1 MDIPNIGFGT
11 YRLGKNTKDSV
22 RHAINIGYRHIDTAP
37 LYKNEAI
44 VGNAINK
51 SGINRQNLFITTK
64 ISRKELETNSIAE
77 SIENSLKNMGMD
89 YLDLV
94 LLHEPIDYIKNWVL
108 LTDYY
113 NTIGKNKV
121 RFIGVSNFNEKQLKI
136 IYNVNNGN
144 NGNNGNTKPYC
155 NQIELNP
162 FLLRNPIVEYCNR
175 SNIKIVA
182 HSPLTKGEKLEDSR
196 LKTLANEYNITPA
209 QLMLKWN
216 LQQNN
221 IVIPRSKNNSH
232 IEENLKIIDIIDTRI
247 LDEDMTF
254 MESFD
259 CRYTTHPK
267 YL

>member
-1 MDIPNIGFGT
+1 MDIPSTGFGT
-11 YRLGKNTKDSV
+11 YRLGKSTYDSV
-22 RHAINIGYRHIDTAP
+22 RCAINMGYRHIDTAP

-51 SGINRQNLFITTK
+51 SGINRKNLFITTK
-64 ISRKELETNSIAE
+64 ISRKELDTNSIAE
-77 SIENSLKNMGMD
+77 SIENSLKIMGLD
-89 YLDLV
+89 YIDLV
-94 LLHEPIDYIKNWVL
+94 LLHEPIDYIKNWEL
-108 LTDYY
+108 LTEYY

-121 RFIGVSNFNEKQLKI
+121 RFIGVSNFNETHLNDVYYI
-136 IYNVNNGN
+136 
-144 NGNNGNTKPYC
+144 NTKPYC

-162 FLLRNPIVEYCNR
+162 FLLRNPIVEYCNNN
-175 SNIKIVA
+175 NIKIVA
-182 HSPLTKGEKLEDSR
+182 HTPLTKGEKLGDIR
-196 LKTLANEYNITPA
+196 LNTLANEYNITPA

-232 IEENLKIIDIIDTRI
+232 IEENLKILDKIIDARI
-247 LDEDMTF
+247 TDEDMQF
-254 MESFD
+254 MELFD

>member
-1 MDIPNIGFGT
+1 MDIPIIGFGT
-11 YRLGKNTKDSV
+11 YRLGKSTNDSV

-94 LLHEPIDYIKNWVL
+94 LLHEPIDYIKNWGL
-108 LTDYY
+108 LVEYY

-121 RFIGVSNFNEKQLKI
+121 RFIGVSNFNEKQLKN
-136 IYNVNNGN
+136 IYNVNNIN
-144 NGNNGNTKPYC
+144 VNPYC
-155 NQIELNP
+155 NQIELSP

-175 SNIKIVA
+175 NNIKIVA
-182 HSPLTKGEKLEDSR
+182 HSPLTKGEKLEDTR
-196 LKTLANEYNITPA
+196 LKTLANEYNISPS

-232 IEENLKIIDIIDTRI
+232 IEENLQIIDIIDTRI
-247 LDEDMTF
+247 TDEDMEL
-254 MESFD
+254 MKSFD

>member
-1 MDIPNIGFGT
+1 MDIPIIGFGT
-11 YRLGKNTKDSV
+11 YRLGKNTHDSV
-22 RHAINIGYRHIDTAP
+22 TNAINIGYRHIDTAP

-44 VGNAINK
+44 VGDSINK
-51 SGINRQNLFITTK
+51 SGINRTQLFITTK
-64 ISRKELETNSIAE
+64 ISRKELETNSIVE
-77 SIENSLKNMGMD
+77 SIENSLKIMGLD

-94 LLHEPIDYIKNWVL
+94 LLHEPIDYIKNWTL
-108 LTDYY
+108 LTEYY

-121 RFIGVSNFNEKQLKI
+121 RFIGVSNFNETQLNH
-136 IYNVNNGN
+136 IYNNVNNVN
-144 NGNNGNTKPYC
+144 NVNSKPYC

-162 FLLRNPIVEYCNR
+162 FLLRNPIVEYCNNN
-175 SNIKIVA
+175 NIKIVA
-182 HSPLTKGEKLEDSR
+182 HTPLTKGEKLGDIR
-196 LKTLANEYNITPA
+196 LNTLANEYNITPA

-232 IEENLKIIDIIDTRI
+232 IKENLQIINKIIDTRI
-247 LDEDMTF
+247 THEDMQF
-254 MESFD
+254 MELFD